1 MVYPESE
8 SKEQVKPSE
17 NQPAEVQET
26 TELHKKLES
35 KNNQVREVFIL
46 VSFSSIK
53 QER

>member
-35 KNNQVREVFIL
+35 KASESKNNIRSEKFYFSIL
-46 VSFSSIK
+46 
-53 QER
+53 